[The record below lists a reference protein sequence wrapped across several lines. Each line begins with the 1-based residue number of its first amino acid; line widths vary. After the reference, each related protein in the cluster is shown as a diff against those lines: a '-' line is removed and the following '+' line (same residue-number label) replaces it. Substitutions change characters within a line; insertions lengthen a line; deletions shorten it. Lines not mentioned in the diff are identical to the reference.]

1 MTQEQLLQTQINAM
15 MVFIAAMQTQIDY
28 RRSVPLSSDRVVAI
42 WDVLKA
48 TLDNDLEVALAEYY
62 ESNGIIPY
70 TEQEQS

>member
-1 MTQEQLLQTQINAM
+1 MIQEQLLQTQINAM